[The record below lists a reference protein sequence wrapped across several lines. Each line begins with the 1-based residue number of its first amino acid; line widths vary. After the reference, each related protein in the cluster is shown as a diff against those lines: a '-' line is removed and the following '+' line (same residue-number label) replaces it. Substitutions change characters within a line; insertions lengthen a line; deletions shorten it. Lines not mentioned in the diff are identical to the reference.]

1 MTTAESTPQE
11 QCSTGIQGAPAWY
24 TEEQIVRAVPA
35 ERARRLLEATLRSGF
50 RPEDDPA
57 RSNVPAGEGHLRVS
71 LASADE
77 VLVEGLRR
85 VVAALR
91 ERPSGAVPHH

>member
-1 MTTAESTPQE
+1 MTTEGSTPQE

-50 RPEDDPA
+50 RPEDDPG
-57 RSNVPAGEGHLRVS
+57 RSNVPAGEGHLLLMLSVIGDW
-71 LASADE
+71 A
-77 VLVEGLRR
+77 GIK
-85 VVAALR
+85 VALQL
-91 ERPSGAVPHH
+91 

>member
-1 MTTAESTPQE
+1 MTTEGSTPQK

-50 RPEDDPA
+50 RPEEMTPRAAMSPPA
-57 RSNVPAGEGHLRVS
+57 RATCC
-71 LASADE
+71 
-77 VLVEGLRR
+77 
-85 VVAALR
+85 
-91 ERPSGAVPHH
+91 